1 MELQDLEEL
10 RNIVNRLVAN
20 PRDLQETI
28 DKNYIADHFAVIL
41 SENYD
46 IGKLVGIKKLERG

>member
-10 RNIVNRLVAN
+10 GNIVNRLVAKA
-20 PRDLQETI
+20 RDLQEAI
-28 DKNYIADHFAVIL
+28 DKNYIADHFIVIL

-46 IGKLVGIKKLERG
+46 IGELVGIRKLDRG